1 MIKVWTI
8 HNKGNKPYWIVMK
21 LQDDRYILP
30 AFRGLWLDT
39 IERMKADEFI
49 SELQYTE
56 ARKQSIVEIEK
67 ADKELKQGSEI
78 IDGIVGKIVKDC
90 ILSKEV

>member
-1 MIKVWTI
+1 
-8 HNKGNKPYWIVMK
+8 MK
-21 LQDDRYILP
+21 LQDGRYILP

-39 IERMKADEFI
+39 LERMKADKFI

-67 ADKELKQGSEI
+67 ADKLKYGSEI

>member
-1 MIKVWTI
+1 M
-8 HNKGNKPYWIVMK
+8 
-21 LQDDRYILP
+21 
-30 AFRGLWLDT
+30 
-39 IERMKADEFI
+39 
-49 SELQYTE
+49 
-56 ARKQSIVEIEK
+56 EIEK